1 MVLLKLE
8 TTHADNMRLITNNTH
23 FIYFFTLKNK
33 EILIMPKSKVQN
45 VLFTIVMAFVMVYAL
60 VCYNIALDKGGMSNE
75 IFLIAFHEIVIMLPV
90 AFVLEFFIVEKS
102 ATKLAFRI
110 VTPQNRPIFITL
122 AISSMIVCIMC
133 PIMSFIATLL
143 FAHAGNQLIAV
154 WIQKTFMNF
163 PVAFFWQIFIA
174 GPLVRNLF
182 GFFNKKSK

>member
-1 MVLLKLE
+1 
-8 TTHADNMRLITNNTH
+8 
-23 FIYFFTLKNK
+23 
-33 EILIMPKSKVQN
+33 MPKSKLQN

-90 AFVLEFFIVEKS
+90 AFVLEFFIVEKF

-110 VTPQNRPIFITL
+110 VTPQDRPIFITL

-143 FAHAGNQLIAV
+143 FQNAGNQVIALWLQAMFV
-154 WIQKTFMNF
+154 NF
-163 PVAFFWQIFIA
+163 PMTLGWQLFFGGTA
-174 GPLVRNLF
+174 VRKLEKICIYQSF
-182 GFFNKKSK
+182 

>member
-1 MVLLKLE
+1 
-8 TTHADNMRLITNNTH
+8 
-23 FIYFFTLKNK
+23 
-33 EILIMPKSKVQN
+33 MPKSKLQN

-90 AFVLEFFIVEKS
+90 AFVLEFFIVEKF

-110 VTPQNRPIFITL
+110 VTPQDRPIFITL

-143 FAHAGNQLIAV
+143 FAHADNQLIAV

>member
-1 MVLLKLE
+1 
-8 TTHADNMRLITNNTH
+8 
-23 FIYFFTLKNK
+23 
-33 EILIMPKSKVQN
+33 MPKSKLQN

-90 AFVLEFFIVEKS
+90 AFVLD
-102 ATKLAFRI
+102 TKLAFRI
-110 VTPQNRPIFITL
+110 VTPQDRPIFITL

-182 GFFNKKSK
+182 GLFNKKSK